1 MFVYLS
7 ENRLFMTLWHQ
18 NFDTAI
24 DISQKAE
31 VCHPASV
38 KKIIKP
44 RCLFANFPGKSDWEQ
59 HLGVPGLHQK

>member
-1 MFVYLS
+1 
-7 ENRLFMTLWHQ
+7 MTLWHQ